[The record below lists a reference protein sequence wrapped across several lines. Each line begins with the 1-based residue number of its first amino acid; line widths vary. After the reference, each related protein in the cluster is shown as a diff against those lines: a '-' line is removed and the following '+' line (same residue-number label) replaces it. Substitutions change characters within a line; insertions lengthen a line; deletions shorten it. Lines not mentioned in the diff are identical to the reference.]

1 MSGANTFGQ
10 MEVGGKPPTID
21 SEYLRLVC
29 EEPFRVFFPAGVL
42 LGVVGVSLWV
52 VFYLGMRVPS
62 TGSGFS

>member
-1 MSGANTFGQ
+1 VNQTSDR
-10 MEVGGKPPTID
+10 KID
-21 SEYLRLVC
+21 SRARPEYLRLVC

-52 VFYLGMRVPS
+52 LFYLGMRVPS